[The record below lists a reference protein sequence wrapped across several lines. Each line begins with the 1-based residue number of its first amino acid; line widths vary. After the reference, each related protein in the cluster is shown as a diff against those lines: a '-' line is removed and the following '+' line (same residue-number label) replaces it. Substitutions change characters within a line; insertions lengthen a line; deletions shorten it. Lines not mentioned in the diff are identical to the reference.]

1 MEVQALGRLPKTKSC
16 LRPVGAVLI
25 SKTGAME
32 TVPLSKGY

>member
-16 LRPVGAVLI
+16 LLPAGAFLI

-32 TVPLSKGY
+32 TVPVSKGY